1 MGKPTA
7 VSNSGPLIWL
17 GRYGLL
23 FLLRKHFSLI
33 AIPTAVYVEV
43 VKEGLKHNYLDAQE
57 TKNAVDEGWINLK
70 TVDER
75 DIETVA
81 RAEEKLGIRLGM
93 GERQAI
99 SLARHLK
106 VKIILTDDEDAA
118 HVSRVLRL
126 KPRGTLYILLKTA
139 RNKILTKDQIIEV
152 LDKMLEDGFWLSPLI
167 VQRFH
172 KALEKA

>member
-126 KPRGTLYILLKTA
+126 KPGAHYIFCLRPLE
-139 RNKILTKDQIIEV
+139 TKS
-152 LDKMLEDGFWLSPLI
+152 L
-167 VQRFH
+167 QRI
-172 KALEKA
+172 KS

>member
-1 MGKPTA
+1 LGKPTA

-23 FLLRKHFSLI
+23 FLLRRHFSLI
-33 AIPTAVYVEV
+33 VIPTAVYVEAV
-43 VKEGLKHNYLDAQE
+43 EEGLKQNYLDAQE
-57 TKNAVDEGWINLK
+57 AKKAIDEGWIRVE
-70 TVDER
+70 TADEK
-75 DIETVA
+75 DVEAVA

-99 SLARHLK
+99 SLTRSLK

-118 HVSRVLRL
+118 HVSRILRL
-126 KPRGTLYILLKTA
+126 KPRGTLYILLKAA